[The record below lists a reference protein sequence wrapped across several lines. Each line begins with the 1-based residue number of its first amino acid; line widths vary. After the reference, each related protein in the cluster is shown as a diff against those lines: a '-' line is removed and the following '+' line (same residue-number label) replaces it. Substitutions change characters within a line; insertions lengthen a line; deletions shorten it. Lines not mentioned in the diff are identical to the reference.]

1 MGTQGA
7 GDCRTRQCPAQTR
20 GLITTDHPLSTND
33 HQRSFHVS
41 TESKKVM
48 VIGGGIA
55 GLTAAWELAGLGA
68 EVALVEKADFLGGH
82 AIQYACKA
90 TDECRQCGACAV
102 EKMLKNVVNEPAIS
116 VHLATEV
123 TGINKNGNFKVS
135 LKKGDVTKDTAACA
149 DGYTANP
156 AGCTAVKG
164 YSLNNAKFY
173 QADGSLNPETTGNA
187 DALEVDAVVVATGF
201 NAFDP
206 RIKSTYRYDELDNVI
221 SGLDLEKG
229 KRANGTVLRPSDGQP
244 PKKVAFIQCVG
255 SRDERLG
262 NLWCSQVCCPYA
274 LRTAQSMKHKDP
286 ELEITIFYMD
296 IQNTGNDFPVFY
308 QQCKDEMTFVRNIPV
323 DMYKTDD
330 DRIRTRFMAAEGSS
344 EAIQEV
350 FDLVVLSVGIM
361 PSADNAA
368 LAETVGAPLNG
379 DGFFACAEKLN
390 RVTTGQEGVFVAG
403 TASGPK
409 TIAESIVHA
418 GQSAGEVMKY
428 LGRAS

>member
-1 MGTQGA
+1 MSTQ
-7 GDCRTRQCPAQTR
+7 
-20 GLITTDHPLSTND
+20 
-33 HQRSFHVS
+33 
-41 TESKKVM
+41 SKKVM

-55 GLTAAWELAGLGA
+55 GLTAAWELAGAGA
-68 EVALVEKADFLGGH
+68 QVALVEKADFLGGN

-102 EKMLKNVVNEPAIS
+102 ESMLKNVVNESAIS
-116 VHLATEV
+116 VYLATEV
-123 TGINKNGNFKVS
+123 AGIDKNGNFKVS
-135 LKKGDVTKDTAACA
+135 LKKSDAARDAKACEG
-149 DGYTANP
+149 GYTANP
-156 AGCTAVKG
+156 TGCAAVKG

-173 QADGSLNPETTGNA
+173 LDDGSLNPETTGSA
-187 DALEVDAVVVATGF
+187 DSLEVDALVVATGF
-201 NAFDP
+201 TPFDP
-206 RIKSTYRYDELDNVI
+206 RIKSTYRYTELENVV
-221 SGLDLEKG
+221 SGMDLESG
-229 KRANGTVLRPSDGQP
+229 KRANGTVLRPSDGKP

-286 ELEITIFYMD
+286 ELDITIFYMD

-308 QQCKDEMTFVRNIPV
+308 QQCKDEMKFVRNIPV

-330 DRIRTRFMAAEGSS
+330 DRIRTRFMAAEGNS
-344 EAIQEV
+344 EAVEDI

-361 PSADNAA
+361 PGADNAS
-368 LAETVGAPLNG
+368 LSETVGAPLND
-379 DGFFACAEKLN
+379 DGFFACADKLN
-390 RVTTGQEGVFVAG
+390 RALTGKEGIFVAG

>member
-1 MGTQGA
+1 
-7 GDCRTRQCPAQTR
+7 
-20 GLITTDHPLSTND
+20 
-33 HQRSFHVS
+33 VS
-41 TESKKVM
+41 TQSKKVM

-68 EVALVEKADFLGGH
+68 QVALVEKGDFLGGN

-102 EKMLKNVVNEPAIS
+102 ESMLKNVVNEPAIS
-116 VHLATEV
+116 VYLATEV
-123 TGINKNGNFKVS
+123 AGIDKNGNFKIG
-135 LKKGDVTKDTAACA
+135 LKKSDAARDTKACKS
-149 DGYTANP
+149 GYTANP
-156 AGCTAVKG
+156 TGCAAVKG
-164 YSLNNAKFY
+164 YSLNNAKY
-173 QADGSLNPETTGNA
+173 YLADGSLNPETTGSA
-187 DALEVDAVVVATGF
+187 DTLEVDAVVVATGF
-201 NAFDP
+201 TPFDP
-206 RIKSTYRYDELDNVI
+206 SIKSTYRYTELENVV
-221 SGLDLEKG
+221 SGMDIEAG
-229 KRANGTVLRPSDGQP
+229 KRATGTVLRPSDGKP

-274 LRTAQSMKHKDP
+274 LRTAQSMKYKDP
-286 ELEITIFYMD
+286 ELDITVFYMD

-308 QQCKDEMTFVRNIPV
+308 QQCKDEMKFVRNIPV

-330 DRIRTRFMAAEGSS
+330 DRIRTRYMAAEGNS
-344 EAIQEV
+344 EAVEDV

-361 PSADNAA
+361 PGADNAS
-368 LAETVGAPLNG
+368 LSETIGAPLND
-379 DGFFACAEKLN
+379 DGFFACADKLN
-390 RVTTGQEGVFVAG
+390 RALTGQEGIFVAG

>member
-1 MGTQGA
+1 
-7 GDCRTRQCPAQTR
+7 
-20 GLITTDHPLSTND
+20 
-33 HQRSFHVS
+33 
-41 TESKKVM
+41 M
-48 VIGGGIA
+48 VVGGGVA

-68 EVALVEKADFLGGH
+68 QVALVEKADFLGGH

-102 EKMLKNVVNEPAIS
+102 ESMLKNVVNEPAIR

-123 TGINKNGNFKVS
+123 DAINKNGNFAIS
-135 LKKGDVTKDTAACA
+135 LKKAETQRDLKACEA
-149 DGYTANP
+149 GYTANP
-156 AGCTAVKG
+156 GGCAAVRG

-173 QADGSLNPETTGNA
+173 KKDGSLNPETAGGA
-187 DALEVDAVVVATGF
+187 DKLEVDAVVLATGF
-201 NAFDP
+201 RPFDP
-206 RIKSTYRYDELDNVI
+206 RIKSTYRYDELQNVV
-221 SGLDLEKG
+221 SGLDLESG
-229 KRANGTVLRPSDGQP
+229 KRANGVVLRPSDGQP
-244 PKKVAFIQCVG
+244 PKKMAFIQCVG

-274 LRTAQSMKHKDP
+274 LRTAQSMKYKDP
-286 ELEITIFYMD
+286 ELEITVFYMD

-323 DMYKTDD
+323 DMYETED
-330 DRIRTRFMAAEGSS
+330 DRIRTRFMAAAGSS
-344 EAIQEV
+344 EPVEDV

-361 PSADNAA
+361 PGGDNASLSA
-368 LAETVGAPLNG
+368 AMGAPLND
-379 DGFFACAEKLN
+379 DGFFACADKLN
-390 RVTTGQEGVFVAG
+390 RALTGEAGVFVAG

-409 TIAESIVHA
+409 TIAESMVHA

>member
-1 MGTQGA
+1 
-7 GDCRTRQCPAQTR
+7 
-20 GLITTDHPLSTND
+20 
-33 HQRSFHVS
+33 VS
-41 TESKKVM
+41 IESKKVM

-55 GLTAAWELAGLGA
+55 GLTAAWELAGLGVK
-68 EVALVEKADFLGGH
+68 VALVEKADFLGGH

-102 EKMLKNVVNEPAIS
+102 ENMLKNVVNEPFIS

-123 TGINKNGNFKVS
+123 ESINKNGNFS
-135 LKKGDVTKDTAACA
+135 VTLT
-149 DGYTANP
+149 N
-156 AGCTAVKG
+156 TAVARDANACDAGYSSNPTGCAAVRG
-164 YSLNNAKFY
+164 YSLNNAKY
-173 QADGSLNPETTGNA
+173 YLEDGSLNPETTGS
-187 DALEVDAVVVATGF
+187 DEKLEVDAVVVATGF
-201 NAFDP
+201 TPFDP
-206 RIKSTYRYDELDNVI
+206 SLKGTYRYKDLPNVV

-229 KRANGTVLRPSDGQP
+229 KRANGRVLRPSDGKA

-286 ELEITIFYMD
+286 ELDITVFYMD

-308 QQCKDEMTFVRNIPV
+308 QQCKDEMKFVRNIPV
-323 DMYKTDD
+323 DMYKTEE
-330 DRIRTRFMAAEGSS
+330 DRIRTRFMASEGSS
-344 EAIQEV
+344 EAVEDE
-350 FDLVVLSVGIM
+350 FDLVVLSIGIM
-361 PSADNAA
+361 PGADNAS
-368 LAETVGAPLNG
+368 LSEQFGAPLNS
-379 DGFFACAEKLN
+379 DGFFTCTDKLN
-390 RVTTGQEGVFVAG
+390 RAITGQKGVFVAG

-428 LGRAS
+428 LGRA

>member
-1 MGTQGA
+1 M
-7 GDCRTRQCPAQTR
+7 
-20 GLITTDHPLSTND
+20 SN
-33 HQRSFHVS
+33 
-41 TESKKVM
+41 ESKKVM

-68 EVALVEKADFLGGH
+68 QVALVEKADYLGGH

-90 TDECRQCGACAV
+90 TDECKQCGACAV
-102 EKMLKNVVNEPAIS
+102 ESMLKNVVNEPAIS

-123 TGINKNGNFKVS
+123 AGINKNGNFKVS
-135 LKKGDVTKDTAACA
+135 LKKAEIEKDANACEGGYSA
-149 DGYTANP
+149 DP
-156 AGCTAVKG
+156 AGCAAVKG

-173 QADGSLNPETTGNA
+173 QADGSLDPATTGSV

-201 NAFDP
+201 TAFDP
-206 RIKSTYRYDELDNVI
+206 NIKSTYRYSELANVI
-221 SGLDLEKG
+221 SGIDLETC
-229 KRANGTVLRPSDGQP
+229 KRANGKVLRPSDGNAPQ
-244 PKKVAFIQCVG
+244 KVAFIQCVG

-286 ELEITIFYMD
+286 ELDITIFYMD

-323 DMYKTDD
+323 DMYQTED

-344 EAIQEV
+344 EAVEEE

-361 PSADNAA
+361 PGADNHA
-368 LAETVGAPLNG
+368 LAEVVDAPLTS
-379 DGFFACAEKLN
+379 DGFFDCADKLN
-390 RVTTGQEGVFVAG
+390 RSLTGQEGVFVAG

-418 GQSAGEVMKY
+418 GQSASEVMKY
-428 LGRAS
+428 LGRA

>member
-1 MGTQGA
+1 
-7 GDCRTRQCPAQTR
+7 
-20 GLITTDHPLSTND
+20 
-33 HQRSFHVS
+33 
-41 TESKKVM
+41 M

-68 EVALVEKADFLGGH
+68 QVALVEKADFLGGH

-102 EKMLKNVVNEPAIS
+102 ESMLKNVVNEPAIS
-116 VHLATEV
+116 VYLATEV
-123 TGINKNGNFKVS
+123 AGINKNGNFTVS
-135 LKKGDVTKDTAACA
+135 LKKTDAVRDAKACEAGYAADPGGCA
-149 DGYTANP
+149 
-156 AGCTAVKG
+156 AVKG
-164 YSLNNAKFY
+164 FSLNNAKYY
-173 QADGSLNPETTGNA
+173 QTDGSLNPETTGNA
-187 DALEVDAVVVATGF
+187 DTLEVEAVVVATGF
-201 NAFDP
+201 TPFDP
-206 RIKSTYRYDELDNVI
+206 RIKSTYRYEELKNVV
-221 SGLDLEKG
+221 SGLDLESG

-286 ELEITIFYMD
+286 ELDITVFYMD

-308 QQCKDEMTFVRNIPV
+308 QQCKDEMKFVRNIPV
-323 DMYKTDD
+323 DMYETDD
-330 DRIRTRFMAAEGSS
+330 DRISTRFMAADGSS
-344 EAIQEV
+344 EAAEDV

-361 PSADNAA
+361 PGSDNASLSEA
-368 LAETVGAPLNG
+368 VGAPLND

-390 RVTTGQEGVFVAG
+390 RSLTGQAGIFVAG

>member
-1 MGTQGA
+1 MGAQGTGNCRTGESSAQTQG
-7 GDCRTRQCPAQTR
+7 
-20 GLITTDHPLSTND
+20 LIRIDHPLSTND
-33 HQRSFHVS
+33 HQRSFQVS

-68 EVALVEKADFLGGH
+68 KVELVEKADFLGGH

-102 EKMLKNVVNEPAIS
+102 ESMLKNVVEEPAIS

-123 TGINKNGNFKVS
+123 DNLNKNGNFSVT
-135 LKKGDVTKDTAACA
+135 LKKTAVANDAKACDA
-149 DGYTANP
+149 GYPSDPT
-156 AGCTAVKG
+156 GCAAVKG

-173 QADGSLNPETTGNA
+173 KEDGSLNPETSGSEEN
-187 DALEVDAVVVATGF
+187 LEVDAVVVATGF
-201 NAFDP
+201 TPFDP
-206 RIKSTYRYDELDNVI
+206 AIKGTYRYQDLANVV

-229 KRANGTVLRPSDGQP
+229 KRANGKVLRPSDGKA

-274 LRTAQSMKHKDP
+274 LRTAQSMKYKDP
-286 ELEITIFYMD
+286 ELDITVFYMD
-296 IQNTGNDFPVFY
+296 IQNTGNDFPVFF
-308 QQCKDEMTFVRNIPV
+308 QQCKDEMKFVRNIPV
-323 DMYKTDD
+323 DMYKTEE
-330 DRIRTRFMAAEGSS
+330 DRIRTRFMASEGSS
-344 EAIQEV
+344 EAVEDE
-350 FDLVVLSVGIM
+350 FDLVVLSIGIM
-361 PSADNAA
+361 PGKDNDA
-368 LAETVGAPLNG
+368 LSKQVGAPLNS
-379 DGFFACAEKLN
+379 DGFFASADKLN
-390 RVTTGQEGVFVAG
+390 RAVTGQEGVFVAG

-409 TIAESIVHA
+409 TIAESIVNA

>member
-1 MGTQGA
+1 M
-7 GDCRTRQCPAQTR
+7 
-20 GLITTDHPLSTND
+20 SN
-33 HQRSFHVS
+33 
-41 TESKKVM
+41 ESNKVM

-68 EVALVEKADFLGGH
+68 QVALVEKADFLGGH

-102 EKMLKNVVNEPAIS
+102 ESMLKNVVNEPAIT

-123 TGINKNGNFKVS
+123 AGISKNGNFSVT
-135 LKKGDVTKDTAACA
+135 LKKTGAARDIAAC
-149 DGYTANP
+149 GNQYTDNP
-156 AGCTAVKG
+156 SGCAKVRG
-164 YSLNNAKFY
+164 YSLNNAKY
-173 QADGSLNPETTGNA
+173 YLADGSLNPDTSGSA
-187 DALEVDAVVVATGF
+187 DTLEVDAVVVATGF
-201 NAFDP
+201 KPFDP
-206 RIKSTYRYDELDNVI
+206 RIKSTYRYDELENVV
-221 SGLDLEKG
+221 SGMDLESG
-229 KRANGTVLRPSDGQP
+229 KRANGTVLRPSDGKP
-244 PKKVAFIQCVG
+244 PKNVAFIQCVG

-274 LRTAQSMKHKDP
+274 LRTAQAMKYKNP
-286 ELEITIFYMD
+286 ELDITVFYMD

-323 DMYKTDD
+323 DMYKTED

-344 EAIQEV
+344 EAVEEE

-361 PSADNAA
+361 PATDNEA
-368 LAETVGAPLNG
+368 LSETVGAPLNG
-379 DGFFACAEKLN
+379 DGFFACADKLN
-390 RVTTGQEGVFVAG
+390 RSVTGQAGVFVAG

>member
-1 MGTQGA
+1 MSTQNN
-7 GDCRTRQCPAQTR
+7 T
-20 GLITTDHPLSTND
+20 
-33 HQRSFHVS
+33 
-41 TESKKVM
+41 VM

-68 EVALVEKADFLGGH
+68 QVALVEKADFLGGH

-102 EKMLKNVVNEPAIS
+102 ESMLKNVVNEPAIS
-116 VHLATEV
+116 VYLATEV
-123 TGINKNGNFKVS
+123 AGISRNGNFTVS
-135 LKKGDVTKDTAACA
+135 LKKTDAVRDAKACES
-149 DGYTANP
+149 GYTADP
-156 AGCTAVKG
+156 SGCAAVKG
-164 YSLNNAKFY
+164 YSLNNAKY
-173 QADGSLNPETTGNA
+173 YLADGSLNPETTGSA
-187 DALEVDAVVVATGF
+187 GTLQVDAVVVATGF
-201 NAFDP
+201 TPFDP
-206 RIKSTYRYDELDNVI
+206 RMKSTYRYDELKNVV
-221 SGLDLEKG
+221 SGLDLESG
-229 KRANGTVLRPSDGQP
+229 KRANGAVLRPSDGQA

-286 ELEITIFYMD
+286 ELDITVFYMD

-308 QQCKDEMTFVRNIPV
+308 QQCKDEMKFVRNIPV
-323 DMYKTDD
+323 DMYETDD

-344 EAIQEV
+344 EAVDDV

-361 PSADNAA
+361 PAAGNAA
-368 LAETVGAPLNG
+368 LSETVGAPLNG
-379 DGFFACAEKLN
+379 DGFFDCADKLN
-390 RVTTGQEGVFVAG
+390 RALTGQEGIFVAG

>member
-1 MGTQGA
+1 
-7 GDCRTRQCPAQTR
+7 
-20 GLITTDHPLSTND
+20 
-33 HQRSFHVS
+33 
-41 TESKKVM
+41 M

-55 GLTAAWELAGLGA
+55 GLTAAWELAGAGA
-68 EVALVEKADFLGGH
+68 QVALVEKADFLGGN

-102 EKMLKNVVNEPAIS
+102 ESMLKNVVNESAIS
-116 VHLATEV
+116 VYLATEV
-123 TGINKNGNFKVS
+123 AGIDKNGNFKVS
-135 LKKGDVTKDTAACA
+135 LKKSDTARDAKACEG
-149 DGYTANP
+149 GYTADP
-156 AGCTAVKG
+156 TGCAAVKG
-164 YSLNNAKFY
+164 YSLNNAKY
-173 QADGSLNPETTGNA
+173 YLDDGSLNPETTGSA
-187 DALEVDAVVVATGF
+187 DSLEVDAVVVATGF
-201 NAFDP
+201 APFDP
-206 RIKSTYRYDELDNVI
+206 NIKSTYRYAELENVV
-221 SGLDLEKG
+221 SGMDIESG
-229 KRANGTVLRPSDGQP
+229 KRANGTVLRPSDGKP

-274 LRTAQSMKHKDP
+274 LRTAQSMKYKDP
-286 ELEITIFYMD
+286 ELDITIFYMD

-308 QQCKDEMTFVRNIPV
+308 QQCKDEMKFVRNIPV

-330 DRIRTRFMAAEGSS
+330 DRIRTRFMAAEGNS
-344 EAIQEV
+344 EAVEDI

-361 PSADNAA
+361 PGADNAS
-368 LAETVGAPLNG
+368 LSETVGAPLND
-379 DGFFACAEKLN
+379 DGFFACADKLN
-390 RVTTGQEGVFVAG
+390 RALTGKEGIFVAG

>member
-1 MGTQGA
+1 M
-7 GDCRTRQCPAQTR
+7 
-20 GLITTDHPLSTND
+20 NN
-33 HQRSFHVS
+33 
-41 TESKKVM
+41 ESKKVM

-68 EVALVEKADFLGGH
+68 VVTLIEKADFLGGH

-102 EKMLKNVVNEPAIS
+102 EKMLKNVVDEPAIS
-116 VHLATEV
+116 IHLATEV
-123 TGINKNGNFKVS
+123 AAIEKNGNFKVS
-135 LKKGDVTKDTAACA
+135 LKKCEVVKDPQVCASDYSADPERSAAI
-149 DGYTANP
+149 
-156 AGCTAVKG
+156 KG

-173 QADGSLNPETTGNA
+173 RADGSLDPEAVGSA
-187 DALEVDAVVVATGF
+187 DTLDVDAVVVATGF
-201 NAFDP
+201 TPFDP
-206 RIKSTYRYDELDNVI
+206 RIKSTYRYDELQNVI

-229 KRANGTVLRPSDGQP
+229 KRAYGRVQRPSDGQP

-274 LRTAQSMKHKDP
+274 LRTAEAMKHQDP
-286 ELEITIFYMD
+286 ELDITIFYMD

-308 QQCKDEMTFVRNIPV
+308 QQCKDHMKFVRNIPV
-323 DMYKTDD
+323 DMYQTDD
-330 DRIRTRFMAAEGSS
+330 DRVRTRFMAADGSS
-344 EAIQEV
+344 EAIEDI

-361 PSADNAA
+361 PSADNTV

-379 DGFFACAEKLN
+379 DGFFACADKLN
-390 RVTTGQEGVFVAG
+390 RAITGQAGVFVAG
-403 TASGPK
+403 TATGPK

>member
-1 MGTQGA
+1 
-7 GDCRTRQCPAQTR
+7 
-20 GLITTDHPLSTND
+20 
-33 HQRSFHVS
+33 VS
-41 TESKKVM
+41 NESKKVM

-55 GLTAAWELAGLGA
+55 GLTAAYELAGLGA
-68 EVALVEKADFLGGH
+68 QVALVEKADFLGGH

-102 EKMLKNVVNEPAIS
+102 ESMLKNVVNQPAIS

-123 TGINKNGNFKVS
+123 AGIEKNGNFQVKLQKAS
-135 LKKGDVTKDTAACA
+135 DARDLKACEASYEYDPTGCAA
-149 DGYTANP
+149 
-156 AGCTAVKG
+156 VRG

-173 QADGSLNPETTGNA
+173 LADGSLNPETTGGA
-187 DALEVDAVVVATGF
+187 ETLEVAAVVVATGF
-201 NAFDP
+201 KPFDP
-206 RIKSTYRYDELDNVI
+206 RIKGTYRYEELKNVV
-221 SGLDLEKG
+221 SGMDLETC
-229 KRANGTVLRPSDGQP
+229 KRANGIVLRPSDGKP

-286 ELEITIFYMD
+286 ELDITVFYMD

-323 DMYKTDD
+323 DMYETAD

-344 EAIQEV
+344 EAVEDE

-361 PSADNAA
+361 PGLDNAT
-368 LAETVGAPLNG
+368 LSELVGAPLND
-379 DGFFACAEKLN
+379 DGFFACADKLN
-390 RVTTGQEGVFVAG
+390 RATTGQEGIFVAG

-409 TIAESIVHA
+409 TISESIVHA

-428 LGRAS
+428 LGRTS

>member
-1 MGTQGA
+1 
-7 GDCRTRQCPAQTR
+7 
-20 GLITTDHPLSTND
+20 
-33 HQRSFHVS
+33 
-41 TESKKVM
+41 M

-123 TGINKNGNFKVS
+123 AAINKNGNFKVS
-135 LKKGDVTKDTAACA
+135 LKKGAVAKDSGACA
-149 DGYTANP
+149 DGYTADP
-156 AGCTAVKG
+156 AGCSAVKG
-164 YSLNNAKFY
+164 YSLNNAKY
-173 QADGSLNPETTGNA
+173 YTADGSLNPETTAAA
-187 DALEVDAVVVATGF
+187 DAIEVDAVVVATGF
-201 NAFDP
+201 TPFDAN
-206 RIKSTYRYDELDNVI
+206 IKSTYRYSELKNVV
-221 SGLDLEKG
+221 SGLDLENG
-229 KRANGTVLRPSDGQP
+229 KRANGKVLRPSDGQP

-286 ELEITIFYMD
+286 ELDITIFYMD
-296 IQNTGNDFPVFY
+296 IQNTGNEFPVFY
-308 QQCKDEMTFVRNIPV
+308 QQCKDEMKFVRNIPV
-323 DMYKTDD
+323 DMYETED
-330 DRIRTRFMAAEGSS
+330 DRIRTRFMAPEGSS
-344 EAIQEV
+344 EPIDDV
-350 FDLVVLSVGIM
+350 FDMVVLSVGIM
-361 PSADNAA
+361 PSAGNAQ
-368 LAETVGAPLNG
+368 LAEAVGAPLGG
-379 DGFFACAEKLN
+379 DGFFACTDSLN
-390 RVTTGQEGVFVAG
+390 RATTGQEGVFVAG

>member
-1 MGTQGA
+1 
-7 GDCRTRQCPAQTR
+7 
-20 GLITTDHPLSTND
+20 
-33 HQRSFHVS
+33 VS
-41 TESKKVM
+41 NETKKVM

-68 EVALVEKADFLGGH
+68 QVALVEKADYLGGH

-90 TDECRQCGACAV
+90 TDECKQCGACAV
-102 EKMLKNVVNEPAIS
+102 ESMLKNVVNEPAIS

-123 TGINKNGNFKVS
+123 SSINKNGNFKIS
-135 LKKGDVTKDTAACA
+135 LKKTDAAKDAKACEA
-149 DGYTANP
+149 GYTADP
-156 AGCTAVKG
+156 AGCAAVKG

-173 QADGSLNPETTGNA
+173 QTDGSLDPATTGNA
-187 DALEVDAVVVATGF
+187 DALDVDAVVVATGF
-201 NAFDP
+201 TPFDP
-206 RIKSTYRYDELDNVI
+206 NIKSTYRYGELANVI
-221 SGLDLEKG
+221 SGLDLEAG
-229 KRANGTVLRPSDGQP
+229 KRANGKVLRPSDGKP

-286 ELEITIFYMD
+286 ELDITIFYMD

-308 QQCKDEMTFVRNIPV
+308 QQCKDQMKFVRNIPV
-323 DMYKTDD
+323 DMYKTED
-330 DRIRTRFMAAEGSS
+330 DRIRTRFMATEGSS
-344 EAIQEV
+344 EAIEEE

-361 PSADNAA
+361 PAADNPM
-368 LAETVGAPLNG
+368 LAEVVGAPLNS
-379 DGFFACAEKLN
+379 DGFFACADKLN
-390 RVTTGQEGVFVAG
+390 RSATDQEGIFVAG

-428 LGRAS
+428 LGRA

>member
-1 MGTQGA
+1 
-7 GDCRTRQCPAQTR
+7 
-20 GLITTDHPLSTND
+20 
-33 HQRSFHVS
+33 
-41 TESKKVM
+41 M
-48 VIGGGIA
+48 VVGGGVA

-68 EVALVEKADFLGGH
+68 QVALVEKADFLGGH

-102 EKMLKNVVNEPAIS
+102 ESMLKNVVNEPAIR

-123 TGINKNGNFKVS
+123 DAINKNGNFAIS
-135 LKKGDVTKDTAACA
+135 LKKAETQRDLKACEA
-149 DGYTANP
+149 GYTVNP
-156 AGCTAVKG
+156 GGCAAVRG

-173 QADGSLNPETTGNA
+173 KKDGSLNPETAGGA
-187 DALEVDAVVVATGF
+187 DKLEVDAVVLATGF
-201 NAFDP
+201 RPFDP
-206 RIKSTYRYDELDNVI
+206 RIKSTYRYDELQNVV
-221 SGLDLEKG
+221 SGLDLESG
-229 KRANGTVLRPSDGQP
+229 KRANGVVLRPSDGQP

-274 LRTAQSMKHKDP
+274 LRTAQSMKYKDP
-286 ELEITIFYMD
+286 ELEITVFYMD

-323 DMYKTDD
+323 DMYETED
-330 DRIRTRFMAAEGSS
+330 DRIRTRFMAAAGSS
-344 EAIQEV
+344 EPVEDV

-361 PSADNAA
+361 PGGDNASLSA
-368 LAETVGAPLNG
+368 AMGAPLND
-379 DGFFACAEKLN
+379 DGFFACADKLN
-390 RVTTGQEGVFVAG
+390 RALTGEAGVFVAG

-409 TIAESIVHA
+409 TIAESMVHA

>member
-1 MGTQGA
+1 
-7 GDCRTRQCPAQTR
+7 
-20 GLITTDHPLSTND
+20 
-33 HQRSFHVS
+33 
-41 TESKKVM
+41 M

-68 EVALVEKADFLGGH
+68 QVALVEKADFLGGN

-102 EKMLKNVVNEPAIS
+102 ESMLKNVVNEPAIS
-116 VHLATEV
+116 VYLATEV
-123 TGINKNGNFKVS
+123 TGIDKNGNFKVG
-135 LKKGDVTKDTAACA
+135 LKKSDAARDTKACES
-149 DGYTANP
+149 GYSDNP
-156 AGCTAVKG
+156 TGCAAVKG
-164 YSLNNAKFY
+164 YSLNNAKY
-173 QADGSLNPETTGNA
+173 YLADGSLNPETTGSA
-187 DALEVDAVVVATGF
+187 DTLEVDAVVVATGF
-201 NAFDP
+201 TPFDP
-206 RIKSTYRYDELDNVI
+206 QIKATYRYKELENVV
-221 SGLDLEKG
+221 SGMDLEAG
-229 KRANGTVLRPSDGQP
+229 KRANGTVLRPSDGKP

-286 ELEITIFYMD
+286 ELDVTVFYMD

-308 QQCKDEMTFVRNIPV
+308 QQCKDEMKFVRNIPV

-330 DRIRTRFMAAEGSS
+330 DRIRTRYMAAEGNS
-344 EAIQEV
+344 EAVEDV

-361 PSADNAA
+361 PGADNAS
-368 LAETVGAPLNG
+368 LSETVGAPLND
-379 DGFFACAEKLN
+379 DGFFACADKLN
-390 RVTTGQEGVFVAG
+390 RALTGQEGIFVAG